1 MKKGIH
7 PKYNYVKVTCTNC
20 GATYTIGTTMQSDF
34 TVSVCYN
41 CHPTWT
47 GKQRDIT
54 RVSQVAKF
62 LERQKKAQERAK
74 QLQAKQAK

>member
-7 PKYNYVKVTCTNC
+7 PKYSYVKVTCTNC
-20 GATYTIGTTMQSDF
+20 GATYTIGSTGGKDY

-41 CHPTWT
+41 CHPVWT
-47 GKQRDIT
+47 GKQRDLT

-62 LERQKKAQERAK
+62 LERQKKAQALKK
-74 QLQAKQAK
+74 QGK

>member
-7 PKYNYVKVTCTNC
+7 PKYQYVQVTCTNC
-20 GATYTIGTTMQSDF
+20 GIKYKIGTTAQSDY

-47 GKQRDIT
+47 GKQRDLT

-62 LERQKKAQERAK
+62 LAKQKKAK
-74 QLQAKQAK
+74 QLKAKLSK